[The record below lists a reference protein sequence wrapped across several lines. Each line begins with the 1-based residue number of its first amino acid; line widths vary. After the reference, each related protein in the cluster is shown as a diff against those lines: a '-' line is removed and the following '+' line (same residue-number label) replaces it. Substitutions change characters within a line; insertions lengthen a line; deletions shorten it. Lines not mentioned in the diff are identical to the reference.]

1 MRYFVAVAEELHF
14 GRAAVRLHVSQPA
27 LSRAIQELERQV
39 GVELLARTKRRVRL
53 TDAGQTLLEEAPR
66 AFAEVDRA
74 LDETRRVGR
83 GEVGRL
89 RIGFLPSATNEL
101 VPAAVRT
108 FRVAFPA
115 VSLDLSEQLDD
126 EQLEALTHGR
136 LDVGVLR
143 TRRELDGVGFEA
155 LVVEEQCV
163 AVPRDHRLA
172 GRRRVSF
179 RDLRGEDFVLWPR
192 RTAPEMHDAIVERCR
207 AAGFSPRV
215 VQEAPQAHT
224 LLGLVAAGLGV
235 SILVRSYRSL
245 RGGDVV
251 FVPIR
256 GERST
261 LYIAWRCDRPS
272 ATRDNFLAVARRI
285 AKANPRPQ

>member
-1 MRYFVAVAEELHF
+1 
-14 GRAAVRLHVSQPA
+14 
-27 LSRAIQELERQV
+27 V
-39 GVELLARTKRRVRL
+39 GL
-53 TDAGQTLLEEAPR
+53 TDAGRTLLEEAPR
-66 AFAEVDRA
+66 ALAEVERTLADA
-74 LDETRRVGR
+74 GRVGR

-101 VPAAVRT
+101 VPAAVRS
-108 FRVAFPA
+108 FRTAFPA
-115 VSLDLSEQLDD
+115 VALELSELLDD
-126 EQLEALTHGR
+126 AQLEALAQGR

-143 TRRELDGVGFEA
+143 TRRELDDVAFERLA
-155 LVVEEQCV
+155 AEEQCV

-172 GRRRVSF
+172 TRRRVTF
-179 RDLRGEDFVLWPR
+179 RDLRGENFVLWPR
-192 RTAPEMHDAIVERCR
+192 RTAPETHDAIVERCR

-261 LYIAWRCDRPS
+261 LYVAWRSDRPS
-272 ATRDNFLAVARRI
+272 AARDNFLSIARRI
-285 AKANPRPQ
+285 AGRSA

>member
-1 MRYFVAVAEELHF
+1 
-14 GRAAVRLHVSQPA
+14 VRLHVSQPA
-27 LSRAIQELERQV
+27 LSRSIQELERQV
-39 GVELLARTKRRVRL
+39 GVQLLARSNRSVRL
-53 TDAGQTLLEEAPR
+53 TDAGQTLLESAPR
-66 AFAEVDRA
+66 AFAEIDHALAEAQRA
-74 LDETRRVGR
+74 GR
-83 GEVGRL
+83 GETGRL

-108 FRVAFPA
+108 FRARFPA
-115 VSLDLSEQLDD
+115 VALELSEQLDD
-126 EQLEALTHGR
+126 PQLEALAQGR

-143 TRRELDGVGFEA
+143 TTRELDDVAFEA
-155 LVVEEQCV
+155 LTAEEQCV
-163 AVPRDHRLA
+163 AVAHDHRLA

-192 RTAPEMHDAIVERCR
+192 RTAPEMYDAIVERCR
-207 AAGFSPRV
+207 AAGFSPRI

-235 SILVRSYRSL
+235 SILVRSYRAL

-256 GERST
+256 GEKST
-261 LYIAWRCDRPS
+261 LYLAWRSDRPS
-272 ATRDNFLAVARRI
+272 AARDNFLAVARQI
-285 AKANPRPQ
+285 AKRPQ

>member
-1 MRYFVAVAEELHF
+1 VGEELHF
-14 GRAAVRLHVSQPA
+14 GRAAARLHVSQPA
-27 LSRAIQELERQV
+27 LSRAVQELERQV
-39 GVELLARTKRRVRL
+39 GVQLLARTKRSVRL

-66 AFAEVDRA
+66 VLADVDRA
-74 LDETRRVGR
+74 LAETLRVGR

-108 FRVAFPA
+108 FRTAFPA
-115 VSLDLSEQLDD
+115 VALELSEQLD
-126 EQLEALTHGR
+126 EAQLEALAHGR
-136 LDVGVLR
+136 LDIGVLR
-143 TRRELDGVGFEA
+143 TRRELDDVAFETLA
-155 LVVEEQCV
+155 VEEECV
-163 AVPRDHRLA
+163 ALARDHRLA
-172 GRRRVSF
+172 RRRHVSF
-179 RDLRGEDFVLWPR
+179 RDLRDEDFVLWPR
-192 RTAPEMHDAIVERCR
+192 RTAPETHDRIVERCR

-261 LYIAWRCDRPS
+261 LYIAWRSDRPS
-272 ATRDNFLAVARRI
+272 AGRDNFLSVARRI
-285 AKANPRPQ
+285 AKRSA

>member
-1 MRYFVAVAEELHF
+1 VAEELHF
-14 GRAAVRLHVSQPA
+14 GRAATRLRVSQPA
-27 LSRAIQELERQV
+27 LSRAIQELERQA
-39 GVELLARTKRRVRL
+39 GVQLLARTNRSVRL
-53 TDAGQTLLEEAPR
+53 TEAGQTLLDEAPR

-74 LDETRRVGR
+74 LAETQRVGR

-108 FRVAFPA
+108 FRTAFPA
-115 VSLDLSEQLDD
+115 VVLELSEELD
-126 EQLEALTHGR
+126 EPQLEGLAQGR

-143 TRRELDGVGFEA
+143 TARELDDVRFEA
-155 LVVEEQCV
+155 LAVEEQCV
-163 AVPRDHRLA
+163 AVARDHRLV

-192 RTAPEMHDAIVERCR
+192 RIDPETHDAIDERCR
-207 AAGFSPRV
+207 AAGFSPRI

-235 SILVRSYRSL
+235 SILVQSYRSL

-261 LYIAWRCDRPS
+261 LYVAWRSDRPS
-272 ATRDNFLAVARRI
+272 AARDNFLAVARRI
-285 AKANPRPQ
+285 AKHTARPQ

>member
-1 MRYFVAVAEELHF
+1 V
-14 GRAAVRLHVSQPA
+14 HVSQPA
-27 LSRAIQELERQV
+27 LSRAIQELERLV
-39 GVELLARTKRRVRL
+39 GVELLARTNRTVRL
-53 TDAGQTLLEEAPR
+53 TDAGRVLLEEAPR

-74 LDETRRVGR
+74 LAETRRVGR
-83 GEVGRL
+83 GEVGRV

-108 FRVAFPA
+108 FRAKFPA
-115 VSLDLSEQLDD
+115 VVLELSEQLDD
-126 EQLEALTHGR
+126 PQLEALAQDR

-143 TRRELDGVGFEA
+143 TTRYLDDVAFEA
-155 LVVEEQCV
+155 IAAEEQCV
-163 AVPRDHRLA
+163 AVSRDHSLA
-172 GRRRVSF
+172 ERRRVSF
-179 RDLRGEDFVLWPR
+179 RDLQDEHFVLWPR
-192 RTAPEMHDAIVERCR
+192 RTAPETHDAIVERCR
-207 AAGFSPRV
+207 AAGFSPRI

-261 LYIAWRCDRPS
+261 LYLAWRTDRPS
-272 ATRDNFLAVARRI
+272 AARDNFLAVARQI
-285 AKANPRPQ
+285 AERPQ